1 MLRVANAVKHDHRRI
16 QVQRVDADVVV
27 LAVMVTEA
35 LLCVDEYWIACGM
48 G

>member
-1 MLRVANAVKHDHRRI
+1 MLRVANAVKHDHRQI
-16 QVQRVDADVVV
+16 QVQSVDADAIV

-35 LLCVDEYWIACGM
+35 LSCVDKYWIACGM